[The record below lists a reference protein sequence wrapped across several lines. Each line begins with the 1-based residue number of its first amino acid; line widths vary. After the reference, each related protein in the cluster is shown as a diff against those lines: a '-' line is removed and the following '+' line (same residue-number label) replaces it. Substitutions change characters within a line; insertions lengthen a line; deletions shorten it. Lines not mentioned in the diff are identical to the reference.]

1 MSSHTKHSLTDLPF
15 NISTLNKWLL
25 VETCPVVVSLA
36 VDILEVDVEP
46 TVELVEV
53 VGNTDD
59 VCVEL
64 GNVLVAVAV
73 VTWDVNAAV
82 VEDEEV
88 GFDDE
93 DNDNEEEVDE
103 DDDNDEEEAILEEE
117 GVSVGKCVVVE
128 DGVEVNTELV
138 VVVDNVV
145 VEEIPC
151 VVVSDVTCGVVVV
164 VVVWVVDALND
175 IVGDDFV
182 VSSVVAAS
190 NADVVDAVVTSL
202 IVEIL
207 LVNTSVDV
215 VENEGVVSAVV
226 DFVVNVVVVVIVA
239 VVLGCSVV
247 FVTPVDDMVVVE
259 VT

>member
-1 MSSHTKHSLTDLPF
+1 
-15 NISTLNKWLL
+15 
-25 VETCPVVVSLA
+25 
-36 VDILEVDVEP
+36 
-46 TVELVEV
+46 
-53 VGNTDD
+53 
-59 VCVEL
+59 
-64 GNVLVAVAV
+64 V
-73 VTWDVNAAV
+73 VTWDVNTAV

-175 IVGDDFV
+175 IDGDDFV

-226 DFVVNVVVVVIVA
+226 DFVVNVVVVIVA
-239 VVLGCSVV
+239 VVFGCSVV